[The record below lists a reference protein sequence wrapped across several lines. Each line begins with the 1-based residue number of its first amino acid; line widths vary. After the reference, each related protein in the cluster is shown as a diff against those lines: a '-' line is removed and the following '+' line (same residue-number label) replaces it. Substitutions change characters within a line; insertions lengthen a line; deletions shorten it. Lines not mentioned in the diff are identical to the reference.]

1 MQYFFLGNHRK
12 FIFFYFFSNSDK
24 GNNNSRRWMSQ
35 NRPDI
40 TYPTSFSPKG
50 TSIMAFPSRQRTS
63 SNSSSSSSEDPT
75 HLPDNV
81 QKYKDKINGLE
92 KVSSQ
97 GGKPDGYVD
106 PKKIIHRSSTTD
118 TSGN

>member
-1 MQYFFLGNHRK
+1 
-12 FIFFYFFSNSDK
+12 
-24 GNNNSRRWMSQ
+24 MSQ

-50 TSIMAFPSRQRTS
+50 TANMAFASRQRTS
-63 SNSSSSSSEDPT
+63 SNSTSSSEDPT
-75 HLPDNV
+75 QLPDNV

-118 TSGN
+118 TSGYLTHGTHVFRTFKKRF